1 MQLAF
6 NLLGILAVF
15 GICWLLSWQ
24 RKSINWKLIG
34 KAFVIQLLLAVFI
47 VKVPLGQQVISI
59 LSDGVTAV
67 VNCGKDGVS
76 FVFGDLADTVTAMQ
90 EGTLLGQKLALNE
103 FVAFGTL
110 GAYISTLD
118 SRTAMMCAI
127 SLAGFANV
135 SSMGICI
142 GGIGALCPEKKGVL
156 SRIVVRAML
165 GGMLLSILSAMLC
178 GLVALF

>member
-76 FVFGDLADTVTAMQ
+76 FVFGDLADTSKMFVFAVAS
-90 EGTLLGQKLALNE
+90 LGNIIFVSALVE
-103 FVAFGTL
+103 FL
-110 GAYISTLD
+110 YY
-118 SRTAMMCAI
+118 
-127 SLAGFANV
+127 
-135 SSMGICI
+135 
-142 GGIGALCPEKKGVL
+142 IGALGFIVTHLGRLVKKLVGSTEVESFVATANIGSIYQHL
-156 SRIVVRAML
+156 GFQNSYDVCHFSGRLCQCQQYGYLRRWYWCIV
-165 GGMLLSILSAMLC
+165 S
-178 GLVALF
+178 

>member
-6 NLLGILAVF
+6 NLLGIFVVF

-76 FVFGDLADTVTAMQ
+76 FVFGDLADTSKMFVFAVAS
-90 EGTLLGQKLALNE
+90 LGNIIFVSALVE
-103 FVAFGTL
+103 FL
-110 GAYISTLD
+110 YY
-118 SRTAMMCAI
+118 
-127 SLAGFANV
+127 
-135 SSMGICI
+135 
-142 GGIGALCPEKKGVL
+142 IGALGFVVTHLGRLVKKLVGSTEVESFVATANMCPFLPPMYLWVFQWII
-156 SRIVVRAML
+156 S
-165 GGMLLSILSAMLC
+165 
-178 GLVALF
+178 